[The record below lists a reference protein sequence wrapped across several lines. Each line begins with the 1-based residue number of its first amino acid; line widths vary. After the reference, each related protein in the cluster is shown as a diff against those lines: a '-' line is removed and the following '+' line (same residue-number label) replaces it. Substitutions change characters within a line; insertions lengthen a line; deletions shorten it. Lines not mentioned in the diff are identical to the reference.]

1 MISRD
6 ELQNL
11 IEREARRGSPVLS
24 VYLDTDQ
31 SREINFERGFEVVL
45 KNMLRE
51 ISQPLDKQQ
60 RREFGADAERVRQFV
75 RDYQDARRGLVI
87 CCDVSE
93 DFFWYGELNVTLSNG
108 AWWNETPYVRP
119 LIEILDEY
127 ERFCVVL
134 ADKQQARLFT
144 IHQGDIEEYREA
156 FARADVS
163 HTKASDTEHLRSTMN
178 SERKGGQH
186 PQWHLKHVAELTFRL
201 TKKSDFDRL
210 ILAGPVEAT
219 SELSGLLPKW
229 LRSRVVRHLALPIDA
244 DMEQVL
250 EETLK
255 VEEELE
261 RGHEVEVVEELITAA
276 SGNERAVLRLGPT
289 LRAIQE
295 QRVWQFVYADDF
307 APSGSECTNCAALL
321 ADKMEA
327 CTYCVQAVRE
337 VNDLIDRAA
346 ARVLEQGARVEQVRG
361 AAAGR
366 LQEVGSIGAFL
377 RY

>member
-1 MISRD
+1 MISSD
-6 ELQNL
+6 DLQNL

-24 VYLDTDQ
+24 IYLDTDQ
-31 SREINFERGFEVVL
+31 SHEINFERGFEVVL
-45 KNMLRE
+45 KNMLRDIE
-51 ISQPLDKQQ
+51 RPLDKHQ
-60 RREFGADAERVRQFV
+60 REEFEADAERVREFV
-75 RDYQDARRGLVI
+75 RDYQDIKRGLVI

-93 DFFWYGELNVTLSNG
+93 DFFWYGELNVKLRNG

-156 FARADVS
+156 FAPAEVS
-163 HTKASDTEHLRSTMN
+163 HTKSSAKDHLRSKINT
-178 SERKGGQH
+178 ERKSDQNAH
-186 PQWHLKHVAELTFRL
+186 WHLKHVAELTFRL

-219 SELSGLLPKW
+219 SELSGLFPKW

-244 DMEQVL
+244 DQAEVL

-255 VEEELE
+255 IEEELE
-261 RGHEVEVVEELITAA
+261 RGQEVEVVEELITAA
-276 SGNERAVLRLGPT
+276 SGHERAVLKLGPT

-295 QRVWQFVYADDF
+295 QRVWQLVYAEDF

-321 ADKMEA
+321 PDKMEA
-327 CTYCVQAVRE
+327 CIYCVQAVRE
-337 VNDLIDRAA
+337 VDDLVDRAA
-346 ARVLEQGARVEQVRG
+346 ARVLEQGAKVEQVRG
-361 AAAGR
+361 AAATR
-366 LQEVGSIGAFL
+366 MQEEGSIGAFL

>member
-6 ELQNL
+6 DLQNL
-11 IEREARRGSPVLS
+11 VEREARRGSPVLS

-31 SREINFERGFEVVL
+31 SREINFERRFESAL
-45 KNMLRE
+45 RDMLRE
-51 ISQPLDKQQ
+51 IEQPLDKHQ
-60 RREFGADAERVRQFV
+60 REEFEADAERVREFV
-75 RDYQDARRGLVI
+75 RDYQDIKRGLVI

-93 DFFWYGELNVTLSNG
+93 DFFWAGELNVKLRNG

-156 FARADVS
+156 FARADVPHIKS
-163 HTKASDTEHLRSTMN
+163 SGTDHLRSKGN
-178 SERKGGQH
+178 IERKGDQH
-186 PQWHLKHVAELTFRL
+186 AQWHLKHVAELTFRL

-244 DMEQVL
+244 NQEQVL

-255 VEEELE
+255 IEEELE

-276 SGNERAVLRLGPT
+276 SGHERAVLKLGPT

-295 QRVWQFVYADDF
+295 QRVWQLVYEEDF

-321 ADKMEA
+321 ADKMQA
-327 CTYCVQAVRE
+327 CTYCVQAVRG

-346 ARVLEQGARVEQVRG
+346 ARVLEHGARVEQVRG